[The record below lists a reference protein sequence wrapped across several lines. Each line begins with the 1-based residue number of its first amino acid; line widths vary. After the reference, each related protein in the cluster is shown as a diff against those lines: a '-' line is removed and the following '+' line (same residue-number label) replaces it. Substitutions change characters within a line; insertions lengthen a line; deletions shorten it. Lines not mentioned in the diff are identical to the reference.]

1 VERRVLN
8 VMLNGPLNWLGL
20 IDLSRATGSDDERV
34 TPIAYRLTPAGRW
47 LMGIGAQPVFA
58 ETGGRLIVQPNFT
71 VLAIE
76 PLSDAVIMTLDRFA
90 DAQGGDRAL
99 NYALTRES
107 VFRGQRNGMALPD
120 MLAFLEEHHGAPLPA
135 NVRRSMQEWDS
146 LHGRITIRRNV
157 TVLQAADEEAMTGAR
172 VALNGALHLLG
183 AGFARSQKKHAD
195 TLQALEDAGWEPLH
209 SNATRNDAAG
219 TASVGDDGRI
229 TFLTAVPSMHALAA
243 LTPMAEG
250 DGLPQHITQQAVRE
264 AVKRGY
270 TVDQLLQQLKLAT
283 GGKISAV
290 LEARLRGWSGFFG
303 SGSLKPVMLLKLSNR
318 DALHVLAADA
328 ALAGALAVIDGSETP
343 YALVPAEHADRVR
356 ALLVERG
363 VVLED

>member
-1 VERRVLN
+1 
-8 VMLNGPLNWLGL
+8 
-20 IDLSRATGSDDERV
+20 
-34 TPIAYRLTPAGRW
+34 
-47 LMGIGAQPVFA
+47 
-58 ETGGRLIVQPNFT
+58 LIVQPNFT

-76 PLSDAVIMTLDRFA
+76 PLNDAVIMTLDQFS

-99 NYALTRES
+99 NYSLTRES
-107 VFRGQRNGMALPD
+107 VFRGQRGGMTLPD
-120 MLAFLEEHHGAPLPA
+120 MLAFLEEHHGAPLPV
-135 NVRRSMQEWDS
+135 NVRRSMQEWES
-146 LHGRITIRRNV
+146 LHGRITIRRNA
-157 TVLQAADEEAMTGAR
+157 TVLQVADDEAMTGAR
-172 VALNGALHLLG
+172 TALEGALSPLG

-195 TLQALEDAGWEPLH
+195 TLNALEDAGWEPVH
-209 SNATRNDAAG
+209 SSAARNDAAG
-219 TASVGDDGRI
+219 TASVSDDGRI
-229 TFLTAVPSMHALAA
+229 TFLNAVPSMHSLGALA
-243 LTPMAEG
+243 PMAEG
-250 DGLPQHITQQAVRE
+250 DGLPQRITQRAVRE

-270 TVDQLLQQLKLAT
+270 SVDQLLQQLKLVT

-303 SGSLKPVMLLKLSNR
+303 SGSLKPVMLLQLSSR

-328 ALAGALAVIDGSETP
+328 ALAGAITVIDGSETP